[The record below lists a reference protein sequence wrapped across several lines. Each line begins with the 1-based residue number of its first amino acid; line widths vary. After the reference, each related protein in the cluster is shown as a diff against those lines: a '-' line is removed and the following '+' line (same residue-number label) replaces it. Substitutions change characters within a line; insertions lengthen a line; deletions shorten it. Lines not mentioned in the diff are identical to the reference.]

1 MWHKGY
7 PVCFFLHGN
16 YCYENCSSTVI
27 KRKKAGVMMYWTL
40 IVCLIIAAVVLALA
54 VVTTSKAY
62 AYKHTV
68 DPLPNERGGEQQA
81 GPKQPQ

>member
-1 MWHKGY
+1 MENVSMDSL
-7 PVCFFLHGN
+7 PDFTGN
-16 YCYENCSSTVI
+16 MNASSARYGII

>member
-1 MWHKGY
+1 
-7 PVCFFLHGN
+7 
-16 YCYENCSSTVI
+16 
-27 KRKKAGVMMYWTL
+27 MMYWTL

-81 GPKQPQ
+81 GPKQLH

>member
-1 MWHKGY
+1 MY
-7 PVCFFLHGN
+7 
-16 YCYENCSSTVI
+16 VI
-27 KRKKAGVMMYWTL
+27 MERKKVGLIMYWTL
-40 IVCLIIAAVVLALA
+40 AVCLIIAAAVLALA
-54 VVTTSKAY
+54 VITTSKAY